1 MKWYSRKSSPTRML
15 NTEKV
20 SIMIDASINLGSY
33 QSIKIGTSISRD
45 IQYSTEEER
54 LAIEA
59 KLRSDSSD
67 ALKKAA
73 YETLTKMGKDDE
85 SFQKW
90 QKDCRE
96 RLTKKPEDKK

>member
-1 MKWYSRKSSPTRML
+1 MWFKQNPARVLS
-15 NTEKV
+15 TEKV
-20 SIMIDASINLGSY
+20 SIMLDANINLGSY

-73 YETLTKMGKDDE
+73 YETLTKMGKDDAAFAE
-85 SFQKW
+85 WCKTCQ
-90 QKDCRE
+90 Q
-96 RLTKKPEDKK
+96 RLTKKP